1 MQSILLGCIFTR
13 SNRINKPKHEPAKRN
28 IVRITEYRYCDKA
41 GVMTIKSKSI
51 GDAPQTDPCFQSALL
66 HVDENHCI
74 ESLFSLHHKYL
85 VMPDHILGGL
95 ATVN

>member
-1 MQSILLGCIFTR
+1 
-13 SNRINKPKHEPAKRN
+13 
-28 IVRITEYRYCDKA
+28 
-41 GVMTIKSKSI
+41 MTIKSKSI
-51 GDAPQTDPCFQSALL
+51 GDAPQTDPGFQSALL